1 MGNNEPTNVFNQL
14 TGKMRAVHRDNENI
28 VTVSS
33 AAEQNADDAADY
45 WSPL

>member
-1 MGNNEPTNVFNQL
+1 
-14 TGKMRAVHRDNENI
+14 MRAVHRDNENI